1 MKELIAIQAELKA
14 PKTGYNSFGKYNY
27 RSCEDILEAVKP
39 LLTKHKCTLTISDD
53 IRQVGERIYV
63 CSEALIQNSGT
74 DSRVSFGWAREPQT
88 QKGMSDPQVTGS
100 ASSYARKYALGG
112 LFCIDDNKDADATN
126 KHEVKETKPKPKAIT
141 KADVIRALE
150 AAKDQ
155 KALATKWVKT
165 TELGYNTDPEVL
177 TVYEGLKASL

>member
-14 PKTGYNSFGKYNY
+14 PKSQYNNFGKYSY
-27 RSCEDILEAVKP
+27 RSCEDILEGVKP
-39 LLTKHKCTLTISDD
+39 LLSKHKATLTINDD
-53 IRQVGERIYV
+53 VRLIGERVYV
-63 CSEALIQNSGT
+63 
-74 DSRVSFGWAREPQT
+74 VSTATLTAGDKSISASGWAREPEQ

-112 LFCIDDNKDADATN
+112 LFCIDDTKDADATN

-141 KADVIRALE
+141 KADVIRALK

-155 KALATKWVKT
+155 KALATKWAKT
-165 TELGYNTDPEVL
+165 TELGYNTDQEVL